1 MPTINQL
8 SSVNA
13 VAGSDQ
19 VPVYSSGQ
27 GDARKASLS
36 TVLQY
41 VKDNFADP
49 NYDVIINAPI
59 AGFTLQLTNTSNN
72 LQVILNPAGTLA
84 TGTIVLPPVADCF
97 DGQEIIFVSTQT
109 ITALTTNANGGT
121 TVGVPSGFSATSTF
135 TIRFNKLQSTW
146 YTIVN
151 NPQISGADIVTTTAA
166 QTLTNKTIDLS
177 DNTFAATSAQLAAA
191 VTNETGSGNLVFSTS
206 PTLITPKLGTVTSGN
221 LAACTGYTLTNLN
234 GANSDVKSWAATPT
248 SANLFGAMTD
258 ATGINGSALVFNGSP
273 TLAGKVQFSGASYMD
288 MDDVASSS
296 GVATINLNYSNQWKV
311 NLTENITTFNVTN
324 PREGQN
330 ITIRFAQDSTGSRT
344 IAFPADFQWPGG
356 VTPVLSTAANAV
368 DVLNAIRVGSVW
380 YGNLLKGFA

>member
-1 MPTINQL
+1 
-8 SSVNA
+8 
-13 VAGSDQ
+13 
-19 VPVYSSGQ
+19 VYSSGQ

-59 AGFTLQLTNTSNN
+59 SGFTLQLTNASNN

-191 VTNETGSGNLVFSTS
+191 VTNETGSGNLVFSSS
-206 PTLITPKLGTVTSGN
+206 PTLSSPNLGTVTSGN

-234 GANSDVKSWAATPT
+234 GPTTNIKSWMASPT
-248 SANLFGAMTD
+248 STALWDGMTTK
-258 ATGINGSALVFNGSP
+258 TGQRQSELVFNTSP
-273 TLAGKVQFSGASYMD
+273 TFRGKVGFQGSSYMD
-288 MDDVASSS
+288 MNTVTSSS
-296 GVATINLNYSNQWKV
+296 GTATLDMNSSNQWMIT
-311 NLTENITTFNVTN
+311 LTENITTFNVN
-324 PREGQN
+324 NENFGQSLL
-330 ITIRFAQDSTGSRT
+330 IRFLQDGTGSRT
-344 IAFPADFQWPGG
+344 IVWPADFKWPGG
-356 VTPVLSTAANAV
+356 VTPVLSTAANAA
-368 DVLNAIRVGSVW
+368 DVLQATFVNGAW

>member
-27 GDARKASLS
+27 GDARKASFS

-59 AGFTLQLTNTSNN
+59 SGFTLQLTNASNN
-72 LQVILNPAGTLA
+72 IQVILNPAGTLA
-84 TGTIVLPPVADCF
+84 TGTIVLPAVADCF

-109 ITALTTNANGGT
+109 ITALTVNANGGT

-151 NPQISGADIVTTTAA
+151 NPQIAGADIVTTTAA
-166 QTLTNKTIDLS
+166 QTLTNKTFDLS

-191 VTNETGSGNLVFSTS
+191 VTNETGSGNLVFSSS
-206 PTLITPKLGTVTSGN
+206 PTLSSPNLGTVTSGN
-221 LAACTGYTLTNLN
+221 VAACTGYTLTNLN
-234 GANSDVKSWAATPT
+234 GPT
-248 SANLFGAMTD
+248 SDIKTFLASPTSGALWDGMLTK
-258 ATGINGSALVFNGSP
+258 TGLRQSSLVFSTSP
-273 TLAGKVQFSGASYMD
+273 TLSGKVEFEGSSYMD
-288 MDDVASSS
+288 MNNATSSS
-296 GVATINLNYSNQWKV
+296 GTATLDMNSSNQWKIT
-311 NLTENITTFNVTN
+311 LTENITTFNVN
-324 PREGQN
+324 NENEGQSLL
-330 ITIRFAQDSTGSRT
+330 IRFLQDGTGSRT
-344 IAFPADFQWPGG
+344 IAWPADFKWPGG
-356 VTPVLSTAANAV
+356 VTPVLSTAANAA
-368 DVLNAIRVGSVW
+368 DVLQATFVNGAW